1 MAESAVRESPRG
13 VLLEVVVTPNAR
25 RSEVRGIDPWRNA
38 VQVRVGAKAQG
49 GAANQELVR
58 FMADRLHVPVPSV
71 RILAGHTSRRKTLA
85 VAGLTK
91 EEVLARLQ
99 AGGA

>member
-1 MAESAVRESPRG
+1 MAESAVRKSPRG
-13 VLLEVVVTPNAR
+13 VLLDVVVTPNAP

-49 GAANQELVR
+49 GAANEELVR
-58 FMADRLHVPVPSV
+58 FMAGRLQIPIPSV
-71 RILAGHTSRRKTLA
+71 QILAGRISRRKTLG

-91 EEVLARLQ
+91 EQVLRRLQ
-99 AGGA
+99 LGGV